1 MPLVEALLIR
11 DPGDAA
17 AGLSATMTR
26 YANKVTCT
34 ECAQAYVLAY
44 QAQSVNSVP
53 DGLDKLINAAQSTA
67 TRQHN
72 ANHQMSTVPVNQI

>member
-17 AGLSATMTR
+17 ASSNATMTR
-26 YANKVTCT
+26 YTNKVTCT
-34 ECAQAYVLAY
+34 ECAQSYFLDY
-44 QAQSVNSVP
+44 QVQSVNSVP
-53 DGLDKLINAAQSTA
+53 DGLNKLINAAQSTA